1 MNFARIDDR
10 HLCRRTITE
19 EILQLGNSVSW
30 GNWWMFVVAE
40 TINILKRGLFL
51 YMGRVGT

>member
-1 MNFARIDDR
+1 MF
-10 HLCRRTITE
+10 RRFVLLVLLT
-19 EILQLGNSVSW
+19 LGNSVSW